1 MAVKFTTLIKMDMNR
16 NAKKEEHLQD
26 GWGCLDENIA
36 IWNYHIE
43 IPCKPDAEENHIL
56 VEDLRRK
63 FEEETEYMMSIR
75 NDKVHFSV
83 VASCSDDHVSIE
95 DLYNTVESY
104 TEYLEETLDKHGV
117 KECVL
122 TLELESDISFY
133 IYD

>member
-1 MAVKFTTLIKMDMNR
+1 MAVKFTTLIKMDMDR

-26 GWGCLDENIA
+26 GWGYLEENIT

-43 IPCKPDAEENHIL
+43 VPCKLDAEENHIL
-56 VEDLRRK
+56 VEDLRMK
-63 FEEETEYMMSIR
+63 FEEETEYTMSIR
-75 NDKVHFSV
+75 NGKIHFSV
-83 VASCSDDHVSIE
+83 LASCSEEHISIE

-104 TEYLEETLDKHGV
+104 TEYLEEILDKHEV